1 MKKYITPRPIEVPC
15 LQTVKKFREK
25 MYYQYRDYL
34 QRRYGEVLYRVPL
47 DAGFTCPHRRRDGSG
62 GCTFCPPDGAR
73 AVQLGDAVSL
83 EEQIERGV
91 RFARRRYHATAF
103 MAYLQAFTT
112 TFRSREELRALV
124 TRITAARQFRAI
136 AFGVRPDCLPPQV
149 IEWLAELQQEG
160 EFDISAELGVQTAS
174 DDTLRRVHR
183 GHDWNCSR
191 DAIERL
197 AAAGISVTAHLI
209 IGLPGESRADW
220 LRTVSLLSALPVTA
234 LKLHNLHVI
243 TNTELAREWQAKPFP
258 LLNEYDYIEEL
269 LAILP
274 QIPAHIPLL
283 RLTTDTPDDQLLAP
297 RWDMSKGQFRKA
309 LARQM
314 AARGVAQG
322 SALRTASPETITL
335 ENGSDRVITDD
346 GSPTFYNSQVKE
358 HYHTLAGARSE
369 AELKYVVPGRL
380 HERLTT
386 GPVRLLDICFGLG
399 YNSLLACETALA
411 AGGKLEIIALE
422 MDKTV
427 VRRAAA
433 ELSGISEVLEW
444 NKVLDELLQNGFWQH
459 EGISITILW
468 GDARHTAPLP
478 EVQKARFNLIWL
490 DAFSTQKNSEL
501 WTVDFF
507 RHLHPL
513 LTPDGTLLTYSAA
526 IPVRSGLT
534 EAGFVVGET
543 AAFGRDRGGTLAALP
558 GGEAVGALP
567 ERDIF
572 LMGTLRGVPYRDP
585 NGVRTCKEILRARE
599 GEILQ
604 RKKLKET

>member
-209 IGLPGESRADW
+209 IGLPGESRVDW

-604 RKKLKET
+604 RKKLKEI